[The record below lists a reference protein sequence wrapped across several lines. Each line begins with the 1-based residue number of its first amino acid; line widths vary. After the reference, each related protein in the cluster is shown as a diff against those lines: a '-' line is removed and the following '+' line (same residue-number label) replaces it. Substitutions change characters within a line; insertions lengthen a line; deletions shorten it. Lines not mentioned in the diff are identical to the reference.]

1 MNGRFRSHVD
11 FNNKYET
18 HTHEQNKRYR
28 KEDRTSL
35 QRDNYENDS
44 ACTTAVDDLPSESS
58 RLNMDNDFRK
68 RLRKTLYCGDL
79 EPEDASLALTDLSV
93 EYFQGLAPHK
103 LGYVDLQSASTITSH
118 DTVSTSSVAMG
129 MIYAKRLQ
137 RKRPDYV
144 QKMSSS
150 DLFLI
155 SMMMASKYLYD
166 EGVEEEVFNDEW
178 AENADVEKEEMN
190 RMERDFL
197 DALDWELFI
206 KKNEFDHTMLSIE
219 RSIALREGLKRGW
232 FSYTDLCILWDDP
245 RLEFWVTD
253 IGLEWLKVALVSSAA
268 YFAAAMTMVGS
279 TVLVT
284 NASLMLASP
293 GVLPVLLP
301 GLQPMGLPQS
311 SPLSQLY
318 GLPSLPALEFPAD
331 AFPGGSAGYQ
341 QNETAD
347 AAKAEELGPEPT
359 NPDVSS
365 VPGKTVVETI
375 MSQLMAVLTL
385 KSHLVQ
391 FVSAVADNYT
401 SARSRSTTS
410 KWHDTGLD
418 CTSETGTVF
427 TSDPDMAS
435 TADACSRWL
444 EMKKSY
450 GSSAAA
456 GPQETCHCCGEM
468 LAGRD
473 RDGFRSLQFMFPGAC
488 SRPLATGHCVDV
500 GTSIGQNPA
509 NRINGERGPGHQGQR
524 EGQGQLRSGPSRS
537 GGCREKV
544 PGVRGVHHS
553 FPDITIGFTTSMLPP
568 VYAT

>member
-1 MNGRFRSHVD
+1 
-11 FNNKYET
+11 
-18 HTHEQNKRYR
+18 
-28 KEDRTSL
+28 
-35 QRDNYENDS
+35 
-44 ACTTAVDDLPSESS
+44 
-58 RLNMDNDFRK
+58 
-68 RLRKTLYCGDL
+68 
-79 EPEDASLALTDLSV
+79 
-93 EYFQGLAPHK
+93 
-103 LGYVDLQSASTITSH
+103 
-118 DTVSTSSVAMG
+118 
-129 MIYAKRLQ
+129 
-137 RKRPDYV
+137 
-144 QKMSSS
+144 
-150 DLFLI
+150 
-155 SMMMASKYLYD
+155 MMASKYLYD

-500 GTSIGQNPA
+500 GEVKVDIFTQPTPEEIKERNPEVKQGGVWSPA
-509 NRINGERGPGHQGQR
+509 DCTAWQKVAIIIPYRDRYRFLMILLNRLHPMLQRQQLSYRIFVIEQCHVYNYAGGVIAMNRENYNRINGYSNSYWGWGNEDDDFSAR
-524 EGQGQLRSGPSRS
+524 
-537 GGCREKV
+537 
-544 PGVRGVHHS
+544 
-553 FPDITIGFTTSMLPP
+553 
-568 VYAT
+568 